1 MSGPDPIAP
10 ASSPVVPPVV
20 PSLVP
25 PVVPP
30 VAPAGASPKAI
41 VMQGRSQ
48 RWWPVLPVLLV
59 VALLSLRFVVSSPPT
74 SQLRRSASLPLDPAG
89 TITLEGSV
97 FLPRGG
103 PYILG
108 FEAQGP
114 ARLTVGTYTITGT
127 NSGKDRVILPPGATA
142 LRLVAAPGARLLWS
156 PPGRRGDLEY
166 LPASSLAPQ
175 PPAAARFAGAGT
187 AYFDGGI
194 AVSLL
199 LVIIASVLFAA
210 RRRLRRLTR
219 RQGLTLLVVFALAL
233 AVRLYDA
240 GAAGQ
245 TWDED
250 ANWAAGRNYITNL
263 VSLDFRHA
271 SWQANYEHPPMM
283 KYLMGIGAQFAD
295 GFGPAR
301 AMAALLVAVSCVL
314 LVPLLARLFRW
325 QVGVAAGVFAALTPT
340 LIAHGKVVGH
350 EAPTLLWWTLGLLL
364 SVTAFDHLPSQPTPA
379 LRLLRQRMVVLGIVL
394 GLAIASRFVNVFL
407 GPLMGTI
414 LLLGAPPALRKPV
427 LAWGAAI
434 LPVVAFATLI
444 VVWPRL
450 WHGPFSALAQSWI
463 KLKKPHSIEPFLGT
477 FTNTP
482 TPIYFVV
489 YLVVTM
495 PLGLALAALLG
506 AGARLRDWQRRRAV
520 QLPAQ
525 LEPQGPVP
533 REATPDVI
541 RRRAGLI
548 LLVWLIIP
556 LGVMASPVRQDG
568 VRYVMPCILALLGF
582 AAVGIDALGQWMQ
595 LRWRV
600 ASVALSAVM
609 AGYLMLVCLRI
620 HPYYLDYFGEQVGGP
635 RHVAAHHWFETAW
648 WGEGVDRAVG
658 YVNAHAGPN
667 ARVYRDCIEP
677 AHLAWFRGDL
687 WAPMVNRP
695 EAAEWIVAYS
705 PSSKPCA
712 VPATA
717 RLVFEV
723 AAAGAPLAQVF
734 HIVHP

>member
-1 MSGPDPIAP
+1 MSGSDPI
-10 ASSPVVPPVV
+10 V
-20 PSLVP
+20 PSST
-25 PVVPP
+25 
-30 VAPAGASPKAI
+30 VAPTVAP
-41 VMQGRSQ
+41 VLQHRML
-48 RWWPVLPVLLV
+48 RWWPALPLLIIA
-59 VALLSLRFVVSSPPT
+59 ALLSLRAVVVSPPT
-74 SQLRRSASLPLDPAG
+74 SRLRPSASLPLDPAG
-89 TITLEGSV
+89 TVALEGSV

-103 PYILG
+103 PYLLG
-108 FEAQGP
+108 FESVGS
-114 ARLTVGTYTITGT
+114 ARLTVGTHVISG
-127 NSGKDRVILPPGATA
+127 NNAGKDRVILPPGATA

-156 PPGRRGDLEY
+156 PPGRRGDMEY
-166 LPASSLAPQ
+166 LPASSLSPQ
-175 PPAAARFAGAGT
+175 PPATARFTHAGT
-187 AYFDGGI
+187 AYFDGVI

-199 LVIIASVLFAA
+199 SVIIAATLFAA
-210 RRRLRRLTR
+210 RRRLRRVTR
-219 RQGLTLLVVFALAL
+219 RQGLSLAAVFAVAL

-250 ANWAAGRNYITNL
+250 ANWAAGRNYITNV

-271 SWQANYEHPPMM
+271 AWQANYEHPPMM

-295 GFGPAR
+295 GYGPAR

-364 SVTAFDHLPSQPTPA
+364 SVTAFDHLPDQPHA
-379 LRLLRQRMVVLGIVL
+379 AARLLRQRLLVLGLVL

-414 LLLGAPPALRKPV
+414 LVLGAPPALRKSV
-427 LAWGAAI
+427 LVWGATI
-434 LPVVAFATLI
+434 LPVVALITLV

-450 WHGPFSALAQSWI
+450 WSGPFSQLAESWN

-482 TPIYFVV
+482 SPMYFVV
-489 YLVVTM
+489 YLLVTM
-495 PLGLALAALLG
+495 PLGLLLATLLG
-506 AGARLRDWQRRRAV
+506 AGVRLRCWQRRAT
-520 QLPAQ
+520 LANGTPA
-525 LEPQGPVP
+525 
-533 REATPDVI
+533 AAASADII

-548 LLVWLIIP
+548 LVAWLLIP

-582 AAVGIDALGQWMQ
+582 AAVGVDALGQWLQ
-595 LRWRV
+595 PRWRL
-600 ASVALSAVM
+600 ATFALATVM
-609 AGYLMLVCLRI
+609 AGYLALVCLRI
-620 HPYYLDYFGEQVGGP
+620 HPYYLDYFGEHVGGP
-635 RHVAAHHWFETAW
+635 QHVAAHDWFETAW
-648 WGEGVDRAVG
+648 WGEGVDRAVH
-658 YVNAHAGPN
+658 YVNTHAGPN

-677 AHLAWFRGDL
+677 VHLAWFRGDL
-687 WAPMVNRP
+687 WAPMVNIP
-695 EAAEWIVAYS
+695 EAADWIVVYS
-705 PSSKPCA
+705 PSSKSCA

-723 AAAGAPLAQVF
+723 RAAGAPLAQVF
-734 HIVHP
+734 HIVKP